1 MRKERSQYW
10 LYSSQKVVQAYEQS
24 DLVKRIDEKNT
35 IVLDEENVPT
45 IDFQELSDGPDGDE
59 NISRSNFN

>member
-1 MRKERSQYW
+1 MFLKHASRASRFFRLWYKHMN
-10 LYSSQKVVQAYEQS
+10 KV

-45 IDFQELSDGPDGDE
+45 IDFEELSDGPDGDE
-59 NISRSNFN
+59 NFN

>member
-1 MRKERSQYW
+1 MN
-10 LYSSQKVVQAYEQS
+10 KV

-35 IVLDEENVPT
+35 IVLDEENIPT
-45 IDFQELSDGPDGDE
+45 IDVEELSDWPDGDE

>member
-1 MRKERSQYW
+1 MPKLNFHHAL
-10 LYSSQKVVQAYEQS
+10 LYKHVNKV
-24 DLVKRIDEKNT
+24 DPVKRIDEKNT

-45 IDFQELSDGPDGDE
+45 IDFEELSDGPDGDE

>member
-1 MRKERSQYW
+1 MN
-10 LYSSQKVVQAYEQS
+10 KV

-45 IDFQELSDGPDGDE
+45 IDFEELSDGPDGDK
-59 NISRSNFN
+59 NISWRNFNRKSCLFILF